1 VRVLLD
7 ENLPRDLTALLLGHR
22 ADTVA
27 ACGWSGVR
35 NGELLRLAS
44 GNYDAFLTMDRLLP
58 EQQKIEALPFA
69 VILVVA
75 PSNRMAHLSP
85 LAPSILAALSDASP
99 GELIV
104 VEA

>member
-7 ENLPRDLTALLLGHR
+7 ENLPRDLAALLVGHQ

-27 ACGWSGVR
+27 GRGWSGVR

-58 EQQKIEALPFA
+58 GQQKVEALPFA
-69 VILVVA
+69 VILLVA
-75 PSNRMAHLSP
+75 PSNRMAHLAP
-85 LAPSILAALSDASP
+85 LAPSVLEALSDVSP
-99 GELIV
+99 GKLIV